1 MTGATLLITGTAMGI
16 GMMALP
22 VATKP
27 GGFIPAS
34 MNYFLCWLFAVCTGL
49 LLLEACLWMPAGSS
63 FMTMTK
69 RLLGP
74 LGGHLFWSFYFIFFL
89 MGMVAHVIEGGQT
102 LNLITS
108 ETLPPWMGSIV
119 YSFAFFPLIYLG
131 VNYVER
137 LNIILVSLAAIA
149 FGVFIYLSY
158 HQIDLN
164 FVHQMDFAKSWPA
177 LPIIMFAFGYQLI
190 IPTLTTFMRRNVKKM
205 RIVIIVGI
213 TIPLIFYLIWEF
225 VILGIDSAGALG
237 ELSAFRYQGMS
248 SVNALT
254 TNPALSYLL
263 PIGITFAFLTPAAS
277 FATFS
282 LSFRDFLADG
292 MEIEKQKIKKALL
305 CFFLFLIPLSLA
317 LIYPDLFS
325 IAIRYAGGIN
335 MAIIFGLM
343 PPLMVWIGRYQK
355 HYQTVPPQV
364 GGGRPVLVLLI
375 LFALFNIAIQ
385 LIFPFPTH

>member
-1 MTGATLLITGTAMGI
+1 MIGATLLITGTAMGI
-16 GMMALP
+16 GMLAMP
-22 VATKP
+22 VATAP
-27 GGFIPAS
+27 GGFIPAAV
-34 MNYFLCWLFAVCTGL
+34 NYFLCWLFAVCTGL

-89 MGMVAHVIEGGQT
+89 MGMVAHVIEGGQI
-102 LNLITS
+102 LNLISSNRIPGWT
-108 ETLPPWMGSIV
+108 GSIL
-119 YSFAFFPLIYLG
+119 YSFAFLPLIYLG
-131 VNYVER
+131 VRYVER
-137 LNIILVSLAAIA
+137 LNIVLVALAAIA
-149 FGVFIYLSY
+149 FGFFITLSQS
-158 HQIDLN
+158 HIDLK
-164 FVHQMDFAKSWPA
+164 FLHEMDWHKSWTA

-190 IPTLTTFMRRNVKKM
+190 IPTLTSFMRRNILKM
-205 RIVIIVGI
+205 RIVIIAGI

-225 VILGIDSAGALG
+225 VILGIDSANALG

-248 SVNALT
+248 SINALT
-254 TNPALSYLL
+254 SNPALSYLL
-263 PIGITFAFLTPAAS
+263 PIGETFAFLTPAAS

-282 LSFRDFLADG
+282 LSFRDFLSDG
-292 MEIEKQKIKKALL
+292 TEIDKQKYKKALL
-305 CFFLFLIPLSLA
+305 CFFLFLVPLLLA

-355 HYQTVPPQV
+355 HYRTVPPQV
-364 GGGRPVLVLLI
+364 GGGRITLLI
-375 LFALFNIAIQ
+375 LIIFAILNIAIQ
-385 LIFPFPTH
+385 LIFPFPTT